1 MSYADLS
8 RKLKQRFGSEN
19 QCEVYKLE
27 LRNRRRGPRES
38 LSNLMQDVRRQM
50 VLAYS
55 VETSEMR
62 ESVATNAFLE
72 AVDDPGLALEVRK
85 RGPRTLD
92 EAYRDALLLEGFV
105 KTCMKTDHAKGKG

>member
-1 MSYADLS
+1 
-8 RKLKQRFGSEN
+8 
-19 QCEVYKLE
+19 
-27 LRNRRRGPRES
+27 
-38 LSNLMQDVRRQM
+38 M

-55 VETSEMR
+55 VETSEMQ

-105 KTCMKTDHAKGKG
+105 KTCMKTDHAKDKGQIRATSDKKLRSESRGLRVTWFTKTSGK